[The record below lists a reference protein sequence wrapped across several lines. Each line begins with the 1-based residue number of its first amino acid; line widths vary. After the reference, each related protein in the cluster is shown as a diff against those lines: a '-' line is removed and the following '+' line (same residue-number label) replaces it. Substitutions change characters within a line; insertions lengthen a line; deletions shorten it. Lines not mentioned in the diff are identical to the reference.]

1 MNIDAYLRRI
11 EYDGPREASPET
23 LRGLHRQHLF
33 TVPFENLDIP
43 LGCPIGLDFGQIYDK
58 VVTRR
63 RGGFC
68 YELNGLF
75 GELLIAM
82 GFPVQMLSAR
92 VRREDGGF
100 GPEFDHMLLKVELDE
115 PWLVDVG
122 FGDSFVDPIVF
133 RAGGA
138 DQVNGR
144 RYVVSATGDEWQL
157 LREDERGQVPLYAF
171 RDVPH
176 TLNDYQG
183 MCAFHQVSP
192 ESHFTKNW
200 ICSRAT
206 PDGRITLANMR
217 LIVTRGGSR
226 EESEL
231 STAGD
236 LRRCLRELLGIEFDE
251 AVDLSRLEVRK
262 AGSST
267 PSPKRARRS
276 G

>member
-11 EYDGPREASPET
+11 EYDGPRVASAET
-23 LRGLHRQHLF
+23 LRGLLRQHLF
-33 TVPFENLDIP
+33 TVPFENLDIS
-43 LGCPIGLDFGQIYDK
+43 LGTPIRLDLRQIYDK
-58 VVTRR
+58 IVTRR

-75 GELLIAM
+75 GELLTAM
-82 GFPVQMLSAR
+82 GFSVQMLSAR

-100 GPEFDHMLLKVELDE
+100 GPEFDHMLLKVELEE

-133 RAGGA
+133 QAGGA
-138 DQVNGR
+138 DQVNGH
-144 RYVVSATGDEWQL
+144 RYVVSAVGEEWQL
-157 LREDERGQVPLYAF
+157 LREDEKGQLPLYAF
-171 RDVPH
+171 HNVPH

-183 MCAFHQVSP
+183 MCRFHQVSP

-206 PDGRITLANMR
+206 PEGRVTLANMR

-226 EESEL
+226 EELQL
-231 STAGD
+231 STPGD
-236 LRRCLRELLGIEFDE
+236 LRRCLREFMGIEFE
-251 AVDLSRLEVRK
+251 ESVDLLRLVR
-262 AGSST
+262 G
-267 PSPKRARRS
+267 
-276 G
+276 

>member
-1 MNIDAYLRRI
+1 MDVDSYLRRI
-11 EYDGPREASPET
+11 EYDGSREPSAAT

-43 LGCPIGLDFGQIYDK
+43 LGTPIVLEIERICDK
-58 VVTRR
+58 IVTRH

-75 GELLIAM
+75 GALLRAL
-82 GFPVQMLSAR
+82 GFRVQMLSAR

-133 RAGGA
+133 HAGGA
-138 DQVNGR
+138 DQVNGH
-144 RYVVSATGDEWQL
+144 RYVVIPLDGEWQL
-157 LREDERGQVPLYAF
+157 LREDRKGRVPLYAF
-171 RDVPH
+171 RDIPRE
-176 TLNDYQG
+176 LSEYAS
-183 MCAFHQVSP
+183 MCTFHQGSP

-206 PDGRITLANMR
+206 PHGRITIANMC
-217 LIVTRGGSR
+217 LIVTQGPER
-226 EESEL
+226 EERSCSEEE
-231 STAGD
+231 
-236 LRRCLRELLGIEFDE
+236 LRRCLREMLRVELD
-251 AVDLSRLEVRK
+251 ALPDLSKLLQAANYK
-262 AGSST
+262 
-267 PSPKRARRS
+267 P
-276 G
+276 

>member
-11 EYDGPREASPET
+11 EYDGPRVVSAAT
-23 LRGLHRQHLF
+23 LRILHRQHLF

-43 LGCPIGLDFGQIYDK
+43 LGTPIRLDLPLIYDK
-58 VVTRR
+58 IVTRR

-75 GELLIAM
+75 GELLTAM
-82 GFPVQMLSAR
+82 GFSVQMLSAR

-100 GPEFDHMLLKVELDE
+100 GPEFDHMLLKVQLEE

-138 DQVNGR
+138 DQVNGHR
-144 RYVVSATGDEWQL
+144 HVVWAVGEEWQL
-157 LREDERGQVPLYAF
+157 LREDEKGQVPLYAF
-171 RDVPH
+171 HDVPH
-176 TLNDYQG
+176 TLNDYG
-183 MCAFHQVSP
+183 EMCRFHQVSP

-217 LIVTRGGSR
+217 LIVTRDGSR
-226 EESEL
+226 EEIQL
-231 STAGD
+231 STPGD
-236 LRRCLRELLGIEFDE
+236 LRRSLRELLGIEFDE
-251 AVDLSRLEVRK
+251 TVDLAKLV
-262 AGSST
+262 G
-267 PSPKRARRS
+267 
-276 G
+276 

>member
-11 EYDGPREASPET
+11 EYDGPRAVTSET

-43 LGCPIGLDFGQIYDK
+43 LGYPIRLDFRQIYEK

-75 GELLIAM
+75 GELLTAM
-82 GFPVQMLSAR
+82 GFPVKMLSAR

-100 GPEFDHMLLKVELDE
+100 GPEFDHMLLKVQLEE

-138 DQVNGR
+138 DQVNGH
-144 RYVVSATGDEWQL
+144 RYLVLAAGDEWQL
-157 LREDERGQVPLYAF
+157 LREDEKGQVPLYAF
-171 RDVPH
+171 RDVARG
-176 TLNDYQG
+176 LNDYRE
-183 MCAFHQVSP
+183 MCRFHQVSP
-192 ESHFTKNW
+192 ESHFTKSW

-206 PDGRITLANMR
+206 PEGRITLANMR
-217 LIVTRGGSR
+217 LIVSRGGSR
-226 EESEL
+226 EEVEL
-231 STAGD
+231 STPGD
-236 LRRCLRELLGIEFDE
+236 LRRCLRELLGIEFE
-251 AVDLSRLEVRK
+251 ETVDLSKLVQ
-262 AGSST
+262 G
-267 PSPKRARRS
+267 
-276 G
+276 

>member
-11 EYDGPREASPET
+11 EYDGPRAASVET

-43 LGCPIGLDFGQIYDK
+43 LGTPIRLDLRQIYDK
-58 VVTRR
+58 IVTRR

-75 GELLIAM
+75 GELLTAM
-82 GFPVQMLSAR
+82 GFSVQMLAGR

-100 GPEFDHMLLKVELDE
+100 GPEFDHMLLKVELEE

-133 RAGGA
+133 HAGGA
-138 DQVNGR
+138 DQVSGH
-144 RYVVSATGDEWQL
+144 RYVVSAIGEEWQL
-157 LREDERGQVPLYAF
+157 LREGEKGQVPLYAF
-171 RDVPH
+171 RDVPYK
-176 TLNDYQG
+176 LNDYHE
-183 MCAFHQVSP
+183 MCTFHQVSP
-192 ESHFTKNW
+192 ESHFTKSW

-206 PDGRITLANMR
+206 PEGRITLANMR

-226 EESEL
+226 EEMQL
-231 STAGD
+231 STPGD
-236 LRRCLRELLGIEFDE
+236 LRRCLREFLGVEFE
-251 AVDLSRLEVRK
+251 ESVDLSRLV
-262 AGSST
+262 G
-267 PSPKRARRS
+267 P
-276 G
+276 

>member
-1 MNIDAYLRRI
+1 MDVDAYLRRI
-11 EYDGPREASPET
+11 EYYGPRVASPET

-33 TVPFENLDIP
+33 TVPFENLDVP
-43 LGCPIGLDFGQIYDK
+43 LGTPIRLDLRLIYEK
-58 VVTRR
+58 IVNRR

-75 GELLIAM
+75 GELLTAM
-82 GFPVQMLSAR
+82 GVSVEMLSAR

-100 GPEFDHMLLKVELDE
+100 GPEFDHMLLKVKLAE

-138 DQVNGR
+138 DQVNGH
-144 RYVVSATGDEWQL
+144 RYMVLAVRKEWQL
-157 LREDERGQVPLYAF
+157 LREDEKGQVPLYAF

-176 TLNDYQG
+176 TLDDYQE
-183 MCAFHQVSP
+183 MCTFHQVSP

-206 PDGRITLANMR
+206 PEGRITLANMR
-217 LIVTRGGSR
+217 LIVTNGGSR
-226 EESEL
+226 EEMQINSL
-231 STAGD
+231 GD
-236 LRRCLRELLGIEFDE
+236 LRRCLREYLGVEFE
-251 AVDLSRLEVRK
+251 EPVDLSKLVR
-262 AGSST
+262 G
-267 PSPKRARRS
+267 
-276 G
+276 